1 MKPTHGGKRK
11 NVGRKPVTDKKVQ
24 VSFYIEQ
31 SKIEKIGG
39 LDAFKEKIITYVE
52 RSCKAS

>member
-11 NVGRKPVTDKKVQ
+11 ASGRKPVLDKKVQ
-24 VSFYIEQ
+24 VSFYIET

-39 LDAFKEKIITYVE
+39 LEAFKEKIITYIE